1 MYIDAIYNI
10 NCKSNKKIIE
20 KAPSDTLEE
29 LSKSSSTEKDK
40 SRFSKSTFGRFDL
53 SQPRD

>member
-53 SQPRD
+53 S